1 MNSSASTNS
10 PRLRR
15 RAIAPLALALLLAA
29 ACGTSAAPSGAS
41 GDPTASPQLSP
52 ASDTRS
58 PLIPVAGYRSTLT
71 ALTGAGLARLSEAG
85 GSLPITKLV
94 LIAPES
100 TAILAAL
107 DLSATAIASRLL
119 LVADRTALKAAL
131 AADVKAAGFVRLA
144 ALEPALRTLTWEG
157 AAIVG
162 VYRVASLEEWSL
174 RAELPVDT
182 SIPIEWVTGSLAYD
196 PAEAWTLVAG
206 GDILLDRG
214 VSASAKRSTRGAD
227 SLFDGGFAD
236 ITGTTCCSQFGVPR
250 VAARYVS
257 GGGVNGLMRSLFQDA
272 DLAIANLE
280 SPTPKKWRQ
289 HNSGTTF
296 TGNPALLRV
305 LKEAGIDF
313 LSLANNHIGDGGV
326 SRIPETVAAVAA
338 AGMGS
343 GGAGQT

>member
-1 MNSSASTNS
+1 M
-10 PRLRR
+10 
-15 RAIAPLALALLLAA
+15 LALLLAA

-41 GDPTASPQLSP
+41 GDPTGSPNLSP
-52 ASDTRS
+52 TSDTRS

-71 ALTGAGLARLSEAG
+71 ALTSVGLARLTEAG
-85 GSLPITKLV
+85 GKLPITKLI

-107 DLSATAIASRLL
+107 GLSATAITSRLT

-131 AADVKAAGFVRLA
+131 AADEKAAGFVRLA

-162 VYRVASLEEWSL
+162 VYRVASLADWPL
-174 RAELPVDT
+174 RAELPVDAT
-182 SIPIEWVTGSLAYD
+182 IPVEWLAGPLAYD
-196 PAEAWTLVAG
+196 PAAAWTLAAG

-214 VSASAKRSTRGAD
+214 VSADAKRSSRGAD

-257 GGGVNGLMRSLFQDA
+257 GGGANGLMRSLFQSA
-272 DLAIANLE
+272 DLSIANLE
-280 SPTPKKWRQ
+280 SPTPKRWRR
-289 HNSGTTF
+289 
-296 TGNPALLRV
+296 NP
-305 LKEAGIDF
+305 
-313 LSLANNHIGDGGV
+313 
-326 SRIPETVAAVAA
+326 TW
-338 AGMGS
+338 
-343 GGAGQT
+343 